1 MLKLPEKIKL
11 TLLSAVYGMSI
22 TVPAVADDIEIYT
35 TAGSIT
41 QQTQPNVLFVL
52 DTSGSMG

>member
-1 MLKLPEKIKL
+1 MLKLPEKFKVM
-11 TLLSAVYGMSI
+11 LLSTVYGMLV

-41 QQTQPNVLFVL
+41 QQTQPNVS
-52 DTSGSMG
+52 DP